1 MIKKLL
7 AFVAAASML
16 VTLVPSWAAEES
28 DSILNESED
37 SEVVIKY
44 STENDDTVTFKVTD
58 FEKYCL
64 EKTGDNLA
72 YVNFTLPAS
81 SNGSLWY
88 DFEGD
93 NEEKVT
99 ATTKYY
105 RNASSSSYRLIGNV
119 TFVPKASFV
128 GEAEISFKGYSND
141 RTAFDGK
148 VVVTVKDGV
157 NTGDLDKLTYEL
169 EPGDKLNIDSSDIN
183 KVCRNAGFVLSYVRF
198 ELPAENIGIYYYDYS
213 AADRYNTYVKEST
226 KYYRSSSDS
235 SNYLIDNVTLV
246 TSKDA
251 EDTAELTY
259 YAYDTNDEEYIGII
273 KIKFDSESSDINYS
287 TNGEVVFINPA
298 DINKICLTQ
307 TGAKLSYVK
316 FTLPSKGTLY
326 YDYDNEE
333 DAKATVK
340 SSTKYYYSK
349 SPYLYLVGYFPAS
362 NYAGTVLIDYAAY
375 NVDGDSCNGSI
386 TVKVDTKNIEQA
398 DDITYS
404 VKNNSYVT
412 FSAVS
417 EFNTECKNATGE
429 RLDYIRFGT
438 VSSGNLYYKYS
449 YSNNSYESKVTSSG
463 RYYYESGDEYLK
475 NVSYVP
481 KSTYTGKATIQY
493 TGYSVEGTSFTGQ
506 IKITVTSS
514 GSSSSSSSSDD
525 DEASDIKYSGRVGDK
540 IYFDGADFNAE
551 SKDLFL
557 STLSYV
563 KFKLPSSSYG
573 TLMYNGKEEISSS
586 DKCYYRNEEILISDI
601 CFIPEKTGKVTIS
614 YTGYS
619 VDGDVFTGNVV
630 ITVTSKVADD
640 EKDEKPSEGM
650 GNFGYVTSYKASLF
664 DDIDEN
670 AWYGENQTSAVKQ
683 AYRYGFVQGKG
694 NKKFDPTGNITIAEA
709 ITIAARIAD
718 IYYGEETEFT
728 SGDINWYDNYVEY
741 AISKKIIGKNDF
753 TNYDKTATRGEMA
766 YIFANVLPEDEY
778 TKLNN
783 VTSIPDV
790 KVGLKYY
797 DEIMML
803 YNAGI
808 LSGNDSQGTF
818 APSTNIT
825 RAEVS
830 AIVVR
835 IANPEERRENNFN

>member
-1 MIKKLL
+1 MFKKLL
-7 AFVAAASML
+7 AFAAAAALS
-16 VTLVPSWAAEES
+16 VSLVPIWAAEDLS
-28 DSILNESED
+28 DVQISAED
-37 SEVVIKY
+37 SEAIIKY

-64 EKTGDNLA
+64 DKTGDNLA

-93 NEEKVT
+93 KEEKVT

-141 RTAFDGK
+141 RTAFEGK
-148 VVVTVKDGV
+148 IVITVSAGV
-157 NTGDLDKLTYEL
+157 NKGDLDKLTYDL
-169 EPGDKLNIDSSDIN
+169 EPGDKLNIDSSEIN
-183 KVCRNAGFVLSYVRF
+183 RVCRNAGFVLSYVRF
-198 ELPAENIGIYYYDYS
+198 VLPAENVGIYYYDYS
-213 AADRYNTYVKEST
+213 SADRYNTYVKEST

-235 SNYLIDNVTLV
+235 GNYLIDNVTLV
-246 TSKDA
+246 TSKEA
-251 EDTAELTY
+251 GDTAELTY
-259 YAYDTNDEEYIGII
+259 YAYDSDDEEYEGTI

-287 TNGEVVFINPA
+287 TGGEVVFINPA

-326 YDYDNEE
+326 YDYDNED
-333 DAKATVK
+333 DARATVK
-340 SSTKYYYSK
+340 SSSKYYYSK
-349 SPYLYLVGYFPAS
+349 SPYLYLVGYVPAA

-386 TVKVDTKNIEQA
+386 TVKVDTKNIAEA
-398 DDITYS
+398 DDITYT
-404 VKNNSYVT
+404 VKNNSYIT
-412 FSAVS
+412 FSSAS
-417 EFNTECKNATGE
+417 EFNSECKNATGE

-449 YSNNSYESKVTSSG
+449 YSNDSYESKVTSSG
-463 RYYYESGDEYLK
+463 RYYYESGDEYIK

-481 KSTYTGKATIQY
+481 KSTYTGTATIQY
-493 TGYSVEGTSFTGQ
+493 TGYSVEGTSFTGK
-506 IKITVTSS
+506 IKITVNSS
-514 GSSSSSSSSDD
+514 SNSSSSSSDD
-525 DEASDIKYSGRVGDK
+525 EEASDIKYSGKVGDK

-551 SKDLFL
+551 SKDLFA

-573 TLMYNGKEEISSS
+573 TLMYNGKEEIASSY
-586 DKCYYRNEEILISDI
+586 KCYYKNEEILISDI
-601 CFIPEKTGKVTIS
+601 CFIPEKTGKITIS

-619 VDGDVFTGNVV
+619 ADGDVFTGNVV
-630 ITVTSKVADD
+630 VTVTAKEEDKT
-640 EKDEKPSEGM
+640 EEKPTTGM
-650 GNFGYVTSYKASLF
+650 GNFGYVTSYKDTLF
-664 DDIDEN
+664 DDIDED
-670 AWYGENQTSAVKQ
+670 AWYGNNQTGAVKQ

-694 NKKFDPTGNITIAEA
+694 NKKFDPMGNITIAEA

-728 SGDINWYDNYVEY
+728 SGKTNWYDDYVNYAV
-741 AISKKIIGKNDF
+741 SKKIIGRNDF
-753 TNYDKTATRGEMA
+753 TNYNKTATRAEMA
-766 YIFANVLPEDEY
+766 YIFANVLPLEEY
-778 TKLNN
+778 KEINDI
-783 VTSIPDV
+783 TSIPDV
-790 KVGLKYY
+790 KNGLKYY
-797 DEIMML
+797 DEIMLL
-803 YNAGI
+803 YNAGV
-808 LSGNDSQGTF
+808 LSGNDSTGTF

-835 IANPEERRENNFN
+835 IANPEERRINNFD